1 LILQEQALTGDGQG
15 LLFGYV
21 DATLYFY
28 LQFLF
33 RLFRDSSSI
42 AERIWYNQH
51 IEKSGGGTDAAAIAA
66 DNPTV
71 YP

>member
-1 LILQEQALTGDGQG
+1 
-15 LLFGYV
+15 
-21 DATLYFY
+21 

-42 AERIWYNQH
+42 AERVWYNQH